1 MSEDYQN
8 TQYSTNQPPAY
19 QPQQYQQG
27 NQWPHMTMGNWI
39 VTFLLMLIPIANIV
53 LMFMWAFGN
62 DVNPSK
68 KSFFKASLI
77 MAAISIALSILLGGI
92 LTTVLTSLVNTLT

>member
-19 QPQQYQQG
+19 QTQQYQQG

-53 LMFMWAFGN
+53 LMFMWAFGRN
-62 DVNPSK
+62 VNPSK
-68 KSFFKASLI
+68 KSFFRAFLI
-77 MAAISIALSILLGGI
+77 MAAIGIGLSIILGGAI
-92 LTTVLTSLVNTLT
+92 TALVLSLAQSMS